1 MTRDQIIELIRTQ
14 YDPEP
19 NDWPRHRGWDDGAG
33 EIADAILAV
42 QEPLEAQVALLKE
55 CHDASNEALRSAM
68 QVAERE
74 GTATNWAGH
83 REQLRHALELHH
95 AASPSLPSAAEIMA
109 KFDAAIAAIKRA

>member
-1 MTRDQIIELIRTQ
+1 MDRNAIIELIRTK

-55 CHDASNEALRSAM
+55 CHDASNDALRSAM
-68 QVAERE
+68 AVAERE

-83 REQLRHALELHH
+83 REQLQHALDVHH
-95 AASPSLPSAAEIMA
+95 AAVSSMPSAAEIMT
-109 KFDAAIAAIKRA
+109 KFDAVIDAIRRA